1 MALILGIET
10 SCDETAAAVVEDGRR
25 VRSSAVNSQIV
36 RHRPYGGVV
45 PEIASRAHVEN
56 FAPVVEEAMAAS
68 GASWG
73 DLDGIAVTHGPGLV
87 AALLVGIS
95 GARALGQ
102 AVGKPVWGVNHMEGH
117 LAALFLDGRV
127 PGPEELG
134 PAVVLMVSG
143 GHTYVLEM
151 RGMGRYRVLGQT
163 LDDAAGECLDK
174 GANLLGLGYPG
185 GPAIEKAARG
195 GDPAFV
201 RFPRGMDHAR
211 PGTTGNGLDTRLCF
225 SFSGLK
231 TALRYWLAAHP
242 GADKER
248 LADVAASYQAAVM
261 GALADRA
268 GRAVKATGAKT
279 LVCVGGV
286 AKNAL
291 LRAELEGLAKRRRLA
306 LHLTPMAYCTDN
318 AAMIAAAAGLRLAA
332 GLPLPL
338 AREADPTLPLVE
350 GA

>member
-1 MALILGIET
+1 MSLILGIET

-25 VRSSAVNSQIV
+25 VRSSVVNSQITQ
-36 RHRPYGGVV
+36 HRPYGGVV

-56 FAPVVEEAMAAS
+56 FAPVVEEAMARS
-68 GASWG
+68 GAAWG

-117 LAALFLDGRV
+117 LSALFLDERA

-134 PAVVLMVSG
+134 PTVVLMVSG
-143 GHTYVLEM
+143 GHSYVLEM
-151 RGMGRYRVLGQT
+151 EGMGRYRVLGQT

-185 GPAIEKAARG
+185 GPAIEKAAAG
-195 GDPAFV
+195 GDAGFAPFT
-201 RFPRGMDHAR
+201 RGLAHPKRA
-211 PGTTGNGLDTRLCF
+211 TTEDGLDMRLCF

-231 TALRYWLAAHP
+231 TALRYYLEKNPGVLEGHLADLAASFQE
-242 GADKER
+242 A
-248 LADVAASYQAAVM
+248 VA

-268 GRAVKATGAKT
+268 ERALKVTGARS

-286 AKNAL
+286 AKNAV
-291 LRAELEGLAKRRRLA
+291 LRRKLEEMAGKRKVTVY
-306 LHLTPMAYCTDN
+306 LTPMAYCTDN
-318 AAMIAAAAGLRLAA
+318 AAMIAAAAGLRMAA
-332 GLPLPL
+332 GLGNPL

-350 GA
+350 